1 MYCTDCGTENEAD
14 ARFCRSCGRRFAHDD
29 EAATHVSSRWPGK
42 DTAPTVVVP
51 APVEPPPASPAA
63 SSLRHR
69 PGWLI
74 PAVAVAALIVAVVIV
89 AVIVLA
95 SGGSSGPSFTTKANE
110 ILAPVAQVDGALD
123 AKLQAADRPT
133 QLGAVNAAAASARQE
148 VVRAQGAAAVLD
160 VSGSQKAAKALLDQA
175 LAANLAY
182 LDKVT
187 SASNSLV
194 GPRATAAATAA
205 QQAAQSFTSLAA
217 AEPKLTVP
225 ATSAFLSVNQLQAL
239 ATAQEKQTAAKQA
252 KAQSASALRSYVRS
266 IDGLLQNSA
275 ETRTNLGGLIG
286 DIQNNQITATEAI
299 SQISSIINQRQD
311 LQNQVAAVASPAPF
325 RTVAEKLRSSI
336 AAALAD
342 DYAIQG
348 WISAWYDNNPYSF
361 NRAYAKHEQ
370 ATTAATTAKRG
381 FLADYNRLRARY
393 LHLPPLDV
401 SY

>member
-1 MYCTDCGTENEAD
+1 MYCTNCGTENEAD
-14 ARFCRSCGRRFAHDD
+14 AKFCRSCGHQLARDA
-29 EAATHVSSRWPGK
+29 EAATEVSPRWPGA
-42 DTAPTVVVP
+42 DAAPTAVDP
-51 APVEPPPASPAA
+51 AGALAFPAIAA
-63 SSLRHR
+63 KPR
-69 PGWLI
+69 PSWLI
-74 PAVAVAALIVAVVIV
+74 PAAAVASLIVAVAIV

-95 SGGSSGPSFTTKANE
+95 SGGNSGSSFTAKANE
-110 ILAPVAQVDGALD
+110 ILAPVVQADGALD
-123 AKLQAADRPT
+123 AKLQAADRPD
-133 QLGAVNAAAASARQE
+133 QLGPVAAAASSAHQE
-148 VVRAQGAAAVLD
+148 VVRAQGTATVLD
-160 VSGSQKAAKALLDQA
+160 VPGSQKAAKALLDQA

-187 SASNSLV
+187 SASSSLG

-252 KAQSASALRSYVRS
+252 KAQSSAALRSYVRS

-275 ETRTNLGGLIG
+275 ETRTNLGALIG
-286 DIQNNQITATEAI
+286 DIQGNQITATEAT

-311 LQNQVAAVASPAPF
+311 LQNQVAAVPAPAPF
-325 RTVAEKLRSSI
+325 RAVAEKLRSSI

-348 WISAWYDNNPYSF
+348 WISAWYDNDPYSF

-370 ATTAATTAKRG
+370 ATTTATTAKSA
-381 FLADYNRLRARY
+381 FLADYNRLRAKY